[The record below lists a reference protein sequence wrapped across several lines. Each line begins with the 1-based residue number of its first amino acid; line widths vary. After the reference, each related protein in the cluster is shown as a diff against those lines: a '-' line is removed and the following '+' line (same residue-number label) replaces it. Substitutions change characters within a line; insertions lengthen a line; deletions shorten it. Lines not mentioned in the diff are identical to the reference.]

1 MIPIVRQVQIFHLSL
16 PLMHQVLTHPLMQM
30 LVPFKSQVI
39 SLPKQSNSN
48 QVSGATSVMVSQ
60 TTTIMPRSSQ
70 QV

>member
-1 MIPIVRQVQIFHLSL
+1 MTPIVRQVQIFHLSL
-16 PLMHQVLTHPLMQM
+16 QLMHQVLTHPPMQM
-30 LVPFKSQVI
+30 LVHSKSLVI